1 LSSFIVPPRITN
13 RSNAVVDVEEGEDL
27 NLQCEAGG
35 DPTPFIEWTKGDVL
49 LQSRNTSTALVIPKI
64 ERKDGGNYVC
74 TAVNSAGSVSY
85 SILVRVLRYRPYINK
100 AVSSN
105 AIVKSWLSHVTSFK
119 CVVDANPA
127 ANFTWFKDG
136 QAISS
141 GVTTTHNMS
150 ILTLAP
156 SAVDDFG
163 RYSCKASNFRKA
175 FISRIIRHSFL
186 S

>member
-1 LSSFIVPPRITN
+1 MSSFIVPPRITN

-85 SILVRVLRYRPYINK
+85 SILVRVLR
-100 AVSSN
+100 
-105 AIVKSWLSHVTSFK
+105 
-119 CVVDANPA
+119 
-127 ANFTWFKDG
+127 
-136 QAISS
+136 
-141 GVTTTHNMS
+141 
-150 ILTLAP
+150 
-156 SAVDDFG
+156 
-163 RYSCKASNFRKA
+163 CK
-175 FISRIIRHSFL
+175 
-186 S
+186 